1 MSTVMKRRF
10 QSTGF
15 GRDRDPKSLPLWKQ
29 KMLDSMRNRAKQH
42 REQLLQRLHHQKR
55 SNKHLS
61 PNSKQRNANR
71 TIDSFKKAVV
81 ENELKFTFNAS
92 AQKPKPQS
100 GANANGQYQ
109 PEEDYDQETA
119 NLSPDQYKEIFA
131 ELAGYLED
139 TELSG
144 LRAEIAASFDELEKD
159 EELAAFEE
167 IKASDAANDPHVV
180 YCPLCCKGELEIEY
194 MNNGQPVY
202 GCLCGVK
209 FRPRDSNVSN
219 KMETKDEEE
228 DDDIDVLQPKTTQ
241 KESDVDHGRRML
253 RSLKQN
259 ISSLM
264 GYHSNQMGCHQ
275 QLHFAVVEQTG
286 YLQAWCTR
294 CGCNEIVI

>member
-1 MSTVMKRRF
+1 MKRRF

-81 ENELKFTFNAS
+81 ENELKFTFNSS

-119 NLSPDQYKEIFA
+119 NLSPDHTKRY
-131 ELAGYLED
+131 
-139 TELSG
+139 SPNW
-144 LRAEIAASFDELEKD
+144 RAIWRTLNS
-159 EELAAFEE
+159 
-167 IKASDAANDPHVV
+167 
-180 YCPLCCKGELEIEY
+180 
-194 MNNGQPVY
+194 
-202 GCLCGVK
+202 
-209 FRPRDSNVSN
+209 R
-219 KMETKDEEE
+219 
-228 DDDIDVLQPKTTQ
+228 
-241 KESDVDHGRRML
+241 
-253 RSLKQN
+253 
-259 ISSLM
+259 
-264 GYHSNQMGCHQ
+264 
-275 QLHFAVVEQTG
+275 
-286 YLQAWCTR
+286 
-294 CGCNEIVI
+294 